1 MRLEPRHRPEHTGH
15 NDRIGITGPAHTS
28 ELTAH
33 HRQTDG
39 HGDTRISPMRLEPRH
54 QPEHTGTP
62 HPVRTSRPGHS
73 LTHTAHH
80 RQTDHPRD
88 TRISR

>member
-1 MRLEPRHRPEHTGH
+1 MRLEPRR
-15 NDRIGITGPAHTS
+15 
-28 ELTAH
+28 
-33 HRQTDG
+33 
-39 HGDTRISPMRLEPRH
+39 

-62 HPVRTSRPGHS
+62 NPVRTSQPGHS

-80 RQTDHPRD
+80 RQADHPRD